1 MIAFTIEDAT
11 ALPPFL
17 PILVING
24 ILVIASS
31 FLDSKAETN
40 PTGTPTIS
48 AGVSTPSLTILI
60 VSYKAVGALPIATML
75 PAISLEE
82 CRMASSDLVL
92 FRILD
97 SLMTVSFEILHTV
110 LNPSFESNVLFN
122 ATFTISTSVTIEHLF
137 LIALKTDPNT
147 SFPKIIPWEP
157 ANSKSAVE

>member
-1 MIAFTIEDAT
+1 
-11 ALPPFL
+11 
-17 PILVING
+17 
-24 ILVIASS
+24 
-31 FLDSKAETN
+31 
-40 PTGTPTIS
+40 
-48 AGVSTPSLTILI
+48 
-60 VSYKAVGALPIATML
+60 
-75 PAISLEE
+75 
-82 CRMASSDLVL
+82 MASSDLVL

-157 ANSKSAVE
+157 AKSKSAVE